1 MAFLS
6 RWFKNLQW
14 YDMTKRETRFS
25 SCLSFWPSFPVAA
38 PPFEKLKRGRV
49 SYGRR
54 GVGHVVF
61 APLNADGAA
70 RTARGEERIDLAHR
84 PELRGRVLLAD
95 AHVVR
100 LLRVGVDGADD
111 RKTRGN
117 AAAVERLR
125 LDRAVV
131 VDGRSLQVH

>member
-1 MAFLS
+1 MESNNIRIEAACQKERHDFHRASLFGLHF
-6 RWFKNLQW
+6 RWQLHPLK
-14 YDMTKRETRFS
+14 
-25 SCLSFWPSFPVAA
+25 
-38 PPFEKLKRGRV
+38 KLKRGRG

-54 GVGHVVF
+54 GAGHVVF
-61 APLNADGAA
+61 APLDADGAA
-70 RTARGEERIDLAHR
+70 GTARGEERIDLAHR
-84 PELRGRVLLAD
+84 PELRGRGLLAD